1 MDNLETLAL
10 RAAKGDKAAFEQIYR
25 ETYRSVYFTCI
36 SFLKSE
42 SDAKDMVQDTYLT
55 AMEKLESL
63 DDKSKLA
70 SWLNRIAVNKCK
82 VAFCFVFAYSAVNTV
97 CGKSFCSTNAAVPI

>member
-82 VAFCFVFAYSAVNTV
+82 DYLKKKTPDFR
-97 CGKSFCSTNAAVPI
+97 